1 MATKSLYSRIIE
13 KYTEGVRGNRS
24 DNINERRD
32 SAALVA
38 VKNIASLLLAAM
50 YGMSEGPFGSF
61 PFGIALLAASDRY
74 IPAMY
79 IGLLLS
85 SLFNRGLAVSSA
97 IVYTLVIILRLA
109 LGRLA
114 FELSRPQTA
123 TRSKAKSNLSAS
135 ANTADKLSTQDKFA
149 PTDTSFSASKRR
161 PDSATAGTG
170 FGAAH
175 ARSGTIHDSSARS
188 KRSNGKIAPRKSFLD
203 SVKATI
209 AENGGLRGLL
219 FAGAVTDDNTART
232 RQAIFG
238 ESILLRCTTS
248 CAAAFIFGLYRLVA
262 GGYLY
267 YDLFGMVFA
276 FFVSPLLTLG
286 LALLY
291 SRDERLARWCDL
303 GVATFIFVTIYALR
317 GYSLFGFTPAFA
329 VSLLAALWVSAKQG
343 GMRGCAA
350 GLIAGIA
357 CGRSFDSGLGGEVVL
372 VSAPY
377 IAAAVGLVGGTLWK
391 FSKAI
396 AAAAVCVVSLIL
408 GYSADGF
415 TALTT
420 ILPDTLGAV
429 TIFMPLYTF
438 GLLPALPSFASPVVD
453 RDGELAI
460 INEKKQMD
468 TIKRMNSL
476 SEALG
481 RLSDVIYTLSDRLR
495 RPGIIDLK
503 QICDNSFDKYCQ
515 KCSLA
520 SLCFER
526 ECTST
531 LDAQSKITTELYKKG
546 RVEPDDVPSF
556 LRDRCYNIV
565 NIVNLMNTETAEL
578 IERLIKGDKTEAFA
592 LDYESLS
599 RLLAQSIEQNDAE
612 YRIDSELTSRL
623 GRSLRYMGMSGARA
637 LCFGQRKKQV
647 IISGVELAAMRMG
660 AQEIC
665 LAAERILHTKLT
677 RPKFN
682 IDGDKVEISMTAGR
696 SFTAESARA
705 SSRCESESANGDTA
719 MMFETGEDYFYCLI
733 SDGMGSG
740 REAAMTS
747 KLCALFC
754 EQLLSGG
761 NGKAITLE
769 MLNGFIRNRGEECS
783 ATIDPA
789 EIDLING
796 HACFVKS
803 GAAPSYILRQ
813 GNLYKL
819 QSKTVPIGIMPALDA
834 EQIKF
839 DLEEGDVII
848 MLSDGVAQS
857 LEDGVWL
864 ANLLTYEWEDNLDL
878 MAEKIVDN
886 AALNNRRSDD
896 MTAALIRISGG
907 YDPRAGTTRG
917 NSQGLA

>member
-13 KYTEGVRGNRS
+13 KYTEGARKSGS
-24 DNINERRD
+24 DDINEQRD
-32 SAALVA
+32 TAALVA
-38 VKNIASLLLAAM
+38 VKNIASLLLAAL

-114 FELSRPQTA
+114 FELSRPQTEP
-123 TRSKAKSNLSAS
+123 RPKAKSDLTAANRMSANRTSANRTSANKFTPPDTSLSANKRQS
-135 ANTADKLSTQDKFA
+135 D
-149 PTDTSFSASKRR
+149 SASGGNA
-161 PDSATAGTG
+161 P
-170 FGAAH
+170 GAAR
-175 ARSGTIHDSSARS
+175 ARSGTIRASA
-188 KRSNGKIAPRKSFLD
+188 KRSFID

-209 AENGGLRGLL
+209 AENGGIRGLL
-219 FAGAVTDDNTART
+219 FAGADSSAAR
-232 RQAIFG
+232 AVFG

-291 SRDERLARWCDL
+291 SRDERLERWRDL

-329 VSLLAALWVSAKQG
+329 ASLIAALWVSARQG
-343 GMRGCAA
+343 GLRGCAA

-357 CGRSFDSGLGGEVVL
+357 CGRTFDNGIAEVTL

-429 TIFMPLYTF
+429 TVFMPLYAF
-438 GLLPALPSFASPVVD
+438 GLLPALPSFAQPAVD
-453 RDGELAI
+453 RDGELAV

-468 TIKRMNSL
+468 TVKRMNSL

-783 ATIDPA
+783 ATIDLA

-896 MTAALIRISGG
+896 MTAALIRIASSGG
-907 YDPRAGTTRG
+907 DTPAGGGDAPRAGTTRG
-917 NSQGLA
+917 NSQG

>member
-13 KYTEGVRGNRS
+13 KYTEGARKSGS
-24 DNINERRD
+24 DDINEQRD
-32 SAALVA
+32 TAALVA
-38 VKNIASLLLAAM
+38 VKNIASLLLAAL

-114 FELSRPQTA
+114 FELSRPQTEP
-123 TRSKAKSNLSAS
+123 RSKAKSDLTAADRVSANRTSANRTSANKFTPPDTSLSANKRQS
-135 ANTADKLSTQDKFA
+135 D
-149 PTDTSFSASKRR
+149 SASGGNA
-161 PDSATAGTG
+161 P
-170 FGAAH
+170 GAAR
-175 ARSGTIHDSSARS
+175 ARSGTIRASA
-188 KRSNGKIAPRKSFLD
+188 KRSFID

-209 AENGGLRGLL
+209 AENGGIRGLL
-219 FAGAVTDDNTART
+219 FAGADSGAAR
-232 RQAIFG
+232 AVFG

-267 YDLFGMVFA
+267 YDLYGMVFA
-276 FFVSPLLTLG
+276 FFVWPLLTLG

-357 CGRSFDSGLGGEVVL
+357 CGRTFDNGIGEVTL

-429 TIFMPLYTF
+429 PVFMPLYAF
-438 GLLPALPSFASPVVD
+438 GLLPALPSFAQPAVD

-783 ATIDPA
+783 ATIDLA

-839 DLEEGDVII
+839 DLCEGDVII

-864 ANLLTYEWEDNLDL
+864 ANLLTYEWEDNLEL